1 MAAALAT
8 GGAPSSGG
16 GTGGNGGGRRGAAQT
31 YDRLQWGDF
40 VAFYVEDKVGDAS
53 QFPIE
58 ARLIRS
64 MYRDFWVGLIRI
76 ST

>member
-8 GGAPSSGG
+8 GGAPNGGG

-31 YDRLQWGDF
+31 YGRLQWGDL
-40 VAFYVEDKVGDAS
+40 VAFYVEDKVGGAS
-53 QFPIE
+53 QLPIE
-58 ARLIRS
+58 ARSIRS
-64 MYRDFWVGLIRI
+64 MDRDVWVGLIRI